1 MLDAVDSA
9 ATDINRAVAALP
21 SAIADIQAGINQAGG
36 LLAQGNVPRANELGA
51 ARDAAVAAVSNAQNA
66 GAADPLGAFTHLTK
80 ADAELDRLLATITE
94 EREATERL
102 SRTFDQALLTA
113 QSRVRSVSDY
123 IDTRRG
129 SIGPEARTRLSEA
142 VRQLEAAQVK
152 RATNLSEAIAH
163 ANGASMLADQAQTM
177 ANADVSNAQRS
188 FTGGGGYG
196 RWRRQHGRGARRH
209 HHRQHPVRRA
219 ARRHRWQRRRR
230 RLEFDDLRRL
240 GRRRLQRRWRA
251 VLARPFPRAVR
262 KRLISES
269 TENGVSTDPCD
280 ARRN

>member
-9 ATDINRAVAALP
+9 ATDINRAVAAL
-21 SAIADIQAGINQAGG
+21 SSSIADIQAGINQAAG
-36 LLAQGNVPRANELGA
+36 LLAQDNVPRAKELGA

-66 GAADPLGAFTHLTK
+66 GTADPLGAFTHLTK

-102 SRTFDQALLTA
+102 RRTYDQALLTA

-152 RATNLSEAIAH
+152 RAGNLSEAIAH

-188 FTGGGGYG
+188 YTGGGYG
-196 RWRRQHGRGARRH
+196 SGG
-209 HHRQHPVRRA
+209 
-219 ARRHRWQRRRR
+219 
-230 RLEFDDLRRL
+230 
-240 GRRRLQRRWRA
+240 GNMGA
-251 VLARPFPRAVR
+251 VLGGIILGNILRGGIGGSVGGGGWT
-262 KRLISES
+262 S
-269 TENGVSTDPCD
+269 TTFGGSGGGYSGGGG
-280 ARRN
+280 RF

>member
-21 SAIADIQAGINQAGG
+21 SAIADIQAGINQAAG
-36 LLAQGNVPRANELGA
+36 LLAQDNVPRTKDLGA

-66 GAADPLGAFTHLTK
+66 GPADPLGAFTHLTK

-102 SRTFDQALLTA
+102 SRTYDQALLTA

-129 SIGPEARTRLSEA
+129 SIGPQARTRLSEA

-177 ANADVSNAQRS
+177 ANADVSDAQRS
-188 FTGGGGYG
+188 YTGGYGGGYG
-196 RWRRQHGRGARRH
+196 SGG
-209 HHRQHPVRRA
+209 
-219 ARRHRWQRRRR
+219 
-230 RLEFDDLRRL
+230 
-240 GRRRLQRRWRA
+240 GNNMGA
-251 VLARPFPRAVR
+251 VLGGIIIGNILSGAMRGGIGGGVGGGGWT
-262 KRLISES
+262 S
-269 TENGVSTDPCD
+269 TTFGGSGSGGGGGFSGGGG
-280 ARRN
+280 RF